1 MKAAVGGRQR
11 PPRDMGKFP
20 KEESD
25 VFFVGMDVHTKQ
37 TVYHILDSAGQTL
50 RKGAFATRKEAII
63 EFCNGLPRRMSSI
76 FLEASTCS
84 AWFAR
89 IVESCGLRVVV
100 TDPNRLKAIS
110 QSSKKT
116 DKQDAMTLATLGR
129 AGLLTEVHVRTEET
143 DRFRKLL
150 TMRHGLVQARARLIT
165 MTRSLFQSEGHRFPH
180 ADGDDFGAR
189 LADLWTI
196 PKGFEDYADP
206 MVAVLQK
213 LTDEI
218 LAIEG
223 EILEKAHESE
233 KDGVMEWL
241 KSIPGVGEL
250 VASGFMALMETPGRF
265 QSAAQVGAWLGLVPR
280 VDESAGKRK
289 EGHITKRGHKV
300 TRSLLVQAAHA
311 HINCRDDTALKQWY
325 NRIVARIG
333 KKKAITALAR
343 KIGELMWALWR
354 KEEMYQPFPPSVC
367 RSAAAT

>member
-1 MKAAVGGRQR
+1 MKAAVGGKLR
-11 PPRDMGKFP
+11 PARDMGIIP

-25 VFFVGMDVHTKQ
+25 VFYVGLDVHTKQ
-37 TVYHILDSAGQTL
+37 TVYHILDAAGQTL
-50 RKGAFATRKEAII
+50 SKGAFATREKAII
-63 EFCNGLPRRMSSI
+63 EFCGGLPGRLSSV

-89 IVESCGLRVVV
+89 IVESRGLRVVV

-180 ADGDDFGAR
+180 ADGDDFGTH

-196 PKGFEDYADP
+196 PEGFEDYAVP
-206 MVAVLQK
+206 MASVLQK

-223 EILEKAHESE
+223 EILERAHEGE
-233 KDGVMEWL
+233 KDGTMERL
-241 KSIPGVGEL
+241 KSIPGVGDL
-250 VASGFMALMETPGRF
+250 VASGFMSLMETPGRF
-265 QSAAQVGAWLGLVPR
+265 QSGAKVGAWLGLVPR

-289 EGHITKRGHKV
+289 EGHITKRGHEV

-311 HINCRDDTALKQWY
+311 HMNCKADTAMKQWF

-333 KKKAITALAR
+333 KKKAIIALAR

-354 KEEMYQPFPPSVC
+354 KEEMYQPFPPNIC
-367 RSAAAT
+367 RSATAA